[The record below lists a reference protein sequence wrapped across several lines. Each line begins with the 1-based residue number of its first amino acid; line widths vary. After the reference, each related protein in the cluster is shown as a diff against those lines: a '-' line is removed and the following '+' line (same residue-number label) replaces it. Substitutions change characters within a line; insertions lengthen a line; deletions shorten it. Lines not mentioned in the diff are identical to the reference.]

1 MDDQQYE
8 IHRTDSTV
16 NFMVGAYGRISNLL
30 SNIRKC
36 FLKKVVS
43 ICEAESI
50 LQSYT

>member
-1 MDDQQYE
+1 MAGD
-8 IHRTDSTV
+8 
-16 NFMVGAYGRISNLL
+16 YGRISNLL

-50 LQSYT
+50 LQSNTYINLNVSESHHNELQV